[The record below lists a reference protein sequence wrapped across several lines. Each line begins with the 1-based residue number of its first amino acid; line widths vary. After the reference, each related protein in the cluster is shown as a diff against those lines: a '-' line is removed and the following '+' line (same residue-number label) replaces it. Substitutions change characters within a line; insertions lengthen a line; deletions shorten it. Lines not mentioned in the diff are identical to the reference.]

1 MHTTWNIKIASPS
14 LERCLYECSAARRFV
29 PEPVSVAVLQ
39 NLLECAVQPFS
50 PRSAQPWR
58 FHVLGAKTT
67 QALAGLAHQVTLEV
81 SGANAAGSVV
91 QMLETAPR
99 LVAVSAEC
107 RYPNKPRC
115 MDEDYAAVCCAI
127 QNLTLAAHAK
137 GYSVW
142 WRTGALV
149 RDSRTHA
156 LLQLESNERLV
167 GILHIGKALR
177 NVPKLAKSAPSKT
190 RWLE

>member
-1 MHTTWNIKIASPS
+1 MITSPS
-14 LERCLYECSAARRFV
+14 LERCLHECTAARRFM
-29 PEPVSVAVLQ
+29 PGALEAGVLQ

-67 QALAGLAHQVTLEV
+67 QALAGLAQQITLEI
-81 SGANAAGSVV
+81 SGASAAQEVEKRLQNAPS
-91 QMLETAPR
+91 

-115 MDEDYAAVCCAI
+115 VDEDYAAVCCAI

-149 RDSRTHA
+149 RDSRTHS
-156 LLQLESNERLV
+156 LLQLEPCERLV
-167 GILHIGKALR
+167 GILHIGKALQ
-177 NVPKLAKSAPSKT
+177 NVPKLAKPAPSKT